1 MTTRREI
8 ALIFLVLAVGI
19 FWLIPASPARADIGA
34 NVRLQEGT
42 GYPAAQ
48 TPGDNSY
55 PGITDQAGTALTP
68 TSITPGPS
76 PTGPTS
82 TAISTRPILGT
93 LTETSNPLTPS
104 PTAVKNLF
112 GTEDSEISGAL
123 VTPPTEETPQPSST
137 PLATPTVTESASAG
151 EDFRVNRGLFVAGFF
166 IPIGLVLLGWLGFRL
181 VRSGEFSGK

>member
-137 PLATPTVTESASAG
+137 PLAQAQGRTFG
-151 EDFRVNRGLFVAGFF
+151 
-166 IPIGLVLLGWLGFRL
+166 
-181 VRSGEFSGK
+181 